1 MWQGRCARAIDG
13 DLGILPS
20 NAVMETKTSG
30 GRVGPIERYR
40 IVNLHYG
47 DCPTSILRI
56 GTCIKVPVH
65 LPDARSSEIL
75 MPDEHLLSLIV
86 DVNYDRAM
94 AWPGT
99 AGWCGNCWWRARRG
113 CETEEADRAELDYV
127 PRAH

>member
-1 MWQGRCARAIDG
+1 
-13 DLGILPS
+13 
-20 NAVMETKTSG
+20 MENMTSG
-30 GRVGPIERYR
+30 SRIGSIECYRV
-40 IVNLHYG
+40 VNLRYG
-47 DCPTSILRI
+47 DSPTSIFRVD
-56 GTCIKVPVH
+56 TWFKVPVH
-65 LPDARSSEIL
+65 LSDGRNSEIL